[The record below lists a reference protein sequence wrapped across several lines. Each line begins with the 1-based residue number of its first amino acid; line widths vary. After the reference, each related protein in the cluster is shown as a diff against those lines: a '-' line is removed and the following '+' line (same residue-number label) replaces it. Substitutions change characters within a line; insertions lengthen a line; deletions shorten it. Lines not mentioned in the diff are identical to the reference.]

1 MHYSSLDVVP
11 HRQKQSQMKPG
22 MTSEPQ
28 LDPAWRYEAYPG
40 FHDEVLGDG
49 KVRPHWLALTDA
61 LTAMGHAGLAK
72 RWQQGQRMIHDN
84 GITYNVYGDPLTT
97 ARPWPLDPVPLVME
111 QSEWKGIE
119 NAIIQRARLFNAVL
133 SDLYGPQELLRE
145 SRLPP
150 ELVFP
155 NPAFLRPC
163 WGIEPPGGTYLHLYS
178 ADLARSPDG
187 QWWVLADRT
196 QTPSGA
202 GYALENRLVTTRVLP
217 DVFQS
222 AHVRRLATFF
232 QAYRTALQRLVPA
245 QRENPR
251 IVLLTPGPYNET
263 YFEHAFLA
271 RYLGYTL
278 VEGGDLTVRDSR
290 VFLKT
295 LGGLLPVDVIVRRQD
310 DFFCDPLELRGDSML
325 GVPGLVQAVRMGNV
339 AIANALGSGLA
350 ESPAYAAFLPGLC
363 KHLLDEDLKIP
374 TVATWWCGQ
383 EGPLKYVLDHLDTL
397 VLKAT
402 FPGARIDPIFGAR
415 LSGAEKEE
423 VLDKVRANPGR
434 YVAQEEVALS
444 TVPVWEENRI
454 GPRHL
459 VLRVYAVPSGDTYV
473 VMPGGLTRISNS
485 LDNMVVSMQSG
496 GGSKDTWV
504 LGDAPAPPFTLLR
517 PATHPLEVSRATFDL
532 PSRVADN
539 LFWLGRYTDRMESVV
554 RLTRAILA
562 RFQEGDAARTAGLNT
577 GLEILSELGLLPEPD
592 ASKPATPEHQVLS
605 MIYDP
610 ADPNGIVSGIHR
622 VRRIAW
628 LLRDRISVDS
638 WLILN
643 QLDQQ
648 FSLATP
654 AEAFRVSAAQ
664 DRLNHVIITLSA
676 FSGIVMESMTRG
688 DGWRFLDIGRRLERA
703 VQINELLRHGL
714 RTESPGVG
722 VLEAILEVADS
733 SITYRSRYL
742 TSLQTDLVLD
752 LLLAD
757 EANPR
762 SIAFQL
768 ARLKEHVDQL
778 PNSQT
783 SIRRPPEA
791 RQALALLTAVQLAD
805 VRELGRTEDAAAAVV
820 RHALLDR
827 LAGDLGVL
835 SDTIS
840 RAYFTHVA
848 QSRQLAAP

>member
-1 MHYSSLDVVP
+1 M
-11 HRQKQSQMKPG
+11 
-22 MTSEPQ
+22 
-28 LDPAWRYEAYPG
+28 
-40 FHDEVLGDG
+40 
-49 KVRPHWLALTDA
+49 
-61 LTAMGHAGLAK
+61 
-72 RWQQGQRMIHDN
+72 
-84 GITYNVYGDPLTT
+84 
-97 ARPWPLDPVPLVME
+97 
-111 QSEWKGIE
+111 
-119 NAIIQRARLFNAVL
+119 
-133 SDLYGPQELLRE
+133 
-145 SRLPP
+145 
-150 ELVFP
+150 
-155 NPAFLRPC
+155 
-163 WGIEPPGGTYLHLYS
+163 YS

-187 QWWVLADRT
+187 QWWVLSDRT

-217 DVFQS
+217 DVFRS

-232 QAYRTALQRLVPA
+232 QAYRDALQRLVPA

-278 VEGGDLTVRDSR
+278 VEGGDLTVRDCR

-310 DFFCDPLELRGDSML
+310 DHFCDPLELRGDSML
-325 GVPGLVQAVRMGNV
+325 GVPGLVQAARAGNV
-339 AIANALGSGLA
+339 AISNALGSGLA

-363 KHLLDEDLKIP
+363 KHLLDEELKMP

-383 EGPLKYVLDHLDTL
+383 ERPLAYVLEHLDRL
-397 VLKAT
+397 VLKAA
-402 FPGARIDPIFGAR
+402 FPGDRIEPIFGAR
-415 LSGAEKEE
+415 LSGEEKKK
-423 VLDKVRANPGR
+423 VLEKVLANPGR
-434 YVAQEEVALS
+434 YVAQEQVALS
-444 TVPVWEENRI
+444 TVPVWEDNRL

-459 VLRVYAVPSGDTYV
+459 VLRVYAVASDDGYV

-504 LGDAPAPPFTLLR
+504 LGDAPAPPFTLIR
-517 PATHPLEVSRATFDL
+517 PAAHPLEVSRATFDL

-539 LFWLGRYTDRMESVV
+539 LFWLGRYTDRMESLV
-554 RLTRAILA
+554 RLTRSILA
-562 RFQEGDAARTAGLNT
+562 RVQEGDAARTAGLNA
-577 GLEILSELGLLPEPD
+577 GLEILSGTGYLPERDEP
-592 ASKPATPEHQVLS
+592 TPPEREVLA

-610 ADPNGIVSGIHR
+610 AAPAGIVSGIHN
-622 VRRIAW
+622 VRRVAW
-628 LLRDRISVDS
+628 LLRDRISADA

-648 FSLATP
+648 VSMAAP

-676 FSGIVMESMTRG
+676 FSGMVMESMTRG

-703 VQINELLRHGL
+703 VQMTEMLRHAL
-714 RTESPGVG
+714 RPDSPGVG
-722 VLEAILEVADS
+722 VLEAILEIADS

-768 ARLKEHVDQL
+768 ARLKEHVDRL
-778 PNSQT
+778 PNSQV
-783 SIRRPPEA
+783 SIRRPTEA

-805 VRELGRTEDAAAAVV
+805 VRELGRTEDIAAAAA
-820 RHALLDR
+820 RDALLDR
-827 LAGDLGVL
+827 LAADLSAL
-835 SDTIS
+835 SETIS
-840 RAYFTHVA
+840 RAYFTHAA
-848 QSRQLAAP
+848 QSRQLAGLERISIPSNP

>member
-1 MHYSSLDVVP
+1 MHRNKTSSETPPDP
-11 HRQKQSQMKPG
+11 A
-22 MTSEPQ
+22 Q
-28 LDPAWRYEAYPG
+28 LDPRWSYEAYPG
-40 FHDEVLGDG
+40 FYDEVLGTG
-49 KVRPHWLALTDA
+49 AQLRPHWRALTES
-61 LTAMGHAGLAK
+61 LTAMGHDGLAR
-72 RWQQGQRMIHDN
+72 RWQQGQRMIRDN

-97 ARPWPLDPVPLVME
+97 SRPWPLDPVPLVME
-111 QSEWKGIE
+111 QSEWKLIE
-119 NAIIQRARLFNAVL
+119 AAIAQRAMLFNRIL
-133 SDLYGPQELLRE
+133 EDLYGPQDLLRE

-163 WGIEPPGGTYLHLYS
+163 WGIQPLGGTYLHMYS

-187 QWWVLADRT
+187 QWWVLSDRT
-196 QTPSGA
+196 QSPSGA

-217 DVFQS
+217 DVFRS
-222 AHVRRLATFF
+222 AHVRRLAPFF
-232 QAYRTALQRLVPA
+232 QAYRDALQRLVPA

-251 IVLLTPGPYNET
+251 IVLLTPGPFNET

-278 VEGGDLTVRDSR
+278 VEGGDLTVRDCR

-310 DFFCDPLELRGDSML
+310 DLFCDPLEFRGDSML
-325 GVPGLVQAVRMGNV
+325 GVPGLVQAARLGNV

-350 ESPAYAAFLPGLC
+350 ESPAYAAFLPSLC
-363 KHLLDEDLKIP
+363 KHLLDEELKLP

-383 EGPLKYVLDHLDTL
+383 EAPLAYVLDHLDSL
-397 VLKAT
+397 VLKAA
-402 FPGARIDPIFGAR
+402 FPGDRIDPIFGAR
-415 LSGAEKEE
+415 LSGPEREK
-423 VLDKVRANPGR
+423 VLDKVRADPGR
-434 YVAQEEVALS
+434 YVAQEQVALS
-444 TVPVWEENRI
+444 TVPVWEDSRV

-459 VLRVYAVPSGDTYV
+459 VLRVYAVPNGSGYA

-504 LGDAPAPPFTLLR
+504 LGDSPAPPFTLLR
-517 PATHPLEVSRATFDL
+517 PAAHPLEVSRATFDL

-539 LFWLGRYTDRMESVV
+539 LYWLGRYTDRMESVV

-562 RFQEGDAARTAGLNT
+562 RTQEGDSARTAGLSA
-577 GLEILSELGLLPEPD
+577 GLDILFALGHLPERERPT
-592 ASKPATPEHQVLS
+592 TPERELLT

-610 ADPNGIVSGIHR
+610 EAPNGLVSGIHR
-622 VRRIAW
+622 IRRVAW
-628 LLRDRISVDS
+628 LLRDRISVDA

-648 FSLATP
+648 FSLAAP
-654 AEAFRVSAAQ
+654 AEAFQLNAAQ

-703 VQINELLRHGL
+703 AQLTDMLRHSL
-714 RTESPGVG
+714 HPESPSVG
-722 VLEAILEVADS
+722 VLEAILEIADS

-768 ARLKEHVDQL
+768 ARLKEHVDHL
-778 PNSQT
+778 PNSHS
-783 SIRRPPEA
+783 SIRRPQEA

-805 VRELGRTEDAAAAVV
+805 VRELGRTEDAAAAAA
-820 RHALLDR
+820 RQGLLER
-827 LAGDLGVL
+827 LAADLGVL
-835 SDTIS
+835 SETIS
-840 RAYFTHVA
+840 RAYFTHAA

>member
-1 MHYSSLDVVP
+1 
-11 HRQKQSQMKPG
+11 MKSNGTP
-22 MTSEPQ
+22 TETL
-28 LDPAWRYEAYPG
+28 LDPAWRYEANPAFY
-40 FHDEVLGDG
+40 DEALDAS
-49 KVRPHWLALTDA
+49 KPVRPHWLALTEA
-61 LTAMGHAGLAK
+61 LSAMGHAGLAK
-72 RWQQGQRMIHDN
+72 RWQQGLRMIHDN
-84 GITYNVYGDPLTT
+84 GITYNVYSDPQST
-97 ARPWPLDPVPLVME
+97 ARPWPLDPIPLVME
-111 QSEWKGIE
+111 PGEWKNIE
-119 NAIIQRARLFNAVL
+119 AAIIQRAMLFNAML
-133 SDLYGPQELLRE
+133 ADLYGPQELLRE
-145 SRLPP
+145 HKLPL

-163 WGIEPPGGTYLHLYS
+163 WGIEPAGGTFLHMYA

-187 QWWVLADRT
+187 QWWVLSDRT

-217 DVFQS
+217 DVFRN
-222 AHVRRLATFF
+222 ANVRRLAPFF
-232 QAYRTALQRLVPA
+232 QAYRDALQRLVPA

-278 VEGGDLTVRDSR
+278 VEGGDLTVRDCR

-310 DFFCDPLELRGDSML
+310 DHFCDPLELRGDSML
-325 GVPGLVQAVRMGNV
+325 GVAGLVQAVRAGNV

-350 ESPAYAAFLPGLC
+350 ESPAYEAFLPGLC
-363 KHLLDEDLKIP
+363 KLLLGEELKIP

-383 EGPLKYVLDHLDTL
+383 EAPLQYVLDHLDSL
-397 VLKAT
+397 VLKPT
-402 FPGARIDPIFGAR
+402 FPAARSEPVFGAN
-415 LSGAEKEE
+415 LSAAEKKSL
-423 VLDKVRANPGR
+423 LDRIRAAPDR
-434 YVAQEEVALS
+434 WVAQERVALS
-444 TVPVWEENRI
+444 TVPVWEENRLE
-454 GPRHL
+454 PRHL
-459 VLRVYAVPSGDTYV
+459 VLRVYAVPSGGSYV
-473 VMPGGLTRISNS
+473 VMPGGLARISRS
-485 LDNMVVSMQSG
+485 LDSMVVSMQSG

-517 PATHPLEVSRATFDL
+517 PAKHPLEVSRATFDL

-539 LFWLGRYTDRMESVV
+539 LFWLGRYTDRVESMV
-554 RLTRAILA
+554 RVTRAILA
-562 RFQEGDAARTAGLNT
+562 RFQEGDAVRAAGLNA
-577 GLEILSELGLLPEPD
+577 GLEILTALGHLEEREVAEKEAPERERLST
-592 ASKPATPEHQVLS
+592 AEREVLA

-610 ADPNGIVSGIHR
+610 AAPNGLVSGIHQ
-622 VRRIAW
+622 VRGVAW
-628 LLRDRISVDS
+628 LLRDRISVDA

-648 FSLATP
+648 FSSAAP
-654 AEAFRVSAAQ
+654 ADAFRISAAQ

-676 FSGIVMESMTRG
+676 FSGLAMESMTRG

-703 VQINELLRHGL
+703 AQMTGLLRHGL
-714 RTESPGVG
+714 EADSPGLG
-722 VLEAILEVADS
+722 VLEAILEMADS

-752 LLLAD
+752 LLLVD

-778 PNSQT
+778 PVSHV
-783 SIRRPPEA
+783 SIRRPQEA
-791 RQALALLTAVQLAD
+791 RQALALLTSVQLAD
-805 VRELGRTEDAAAAVV
+805 VRELGRTDDAGAATA
-820 RHALLDR
+820 REALLER
-827 LAGDLGVL
+827 LTGDLTLL
-835 SDTIS
+835 SETIS
-840 RAYFTHVA
+840 RAYFSHAA